1 MNGPKGIDVF
11 ALLGLPTPPEVAN
24 ITDWKVAL
32 SESNPIY
39 PNVSHHLEVIHTVR
53 DKINAFSLIYFYCT
67 KNHIDIYLKQHSF
80 WLKFRMVFHK
90 TLYIFTT
97 YYRISSPII
106 AYISNGFALLY
117 VV

>member
-67 KNHIDIYLKQHSF
+67 KNHIS
-80 WLKFRMVFHK
+80 
-90 TLYIFTT
+90 T
-97 YYRISSPII
+97 
-106 AYISNGFALLY
+106 
-117 VV
+117 